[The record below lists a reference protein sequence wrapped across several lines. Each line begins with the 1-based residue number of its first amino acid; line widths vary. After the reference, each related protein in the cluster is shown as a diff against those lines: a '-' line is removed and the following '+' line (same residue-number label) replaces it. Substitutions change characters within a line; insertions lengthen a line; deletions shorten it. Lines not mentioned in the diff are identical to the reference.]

1 MINLFSSDLFLKYSF
16 FFSFIVYRILMVIVQ
31 YHFLIN
37 FTNFNSRFWCFILY
51 SIISIFLIIINT
63 YFNLYNLF
71 SSQILFFLMTFLFV
85 KYIIKQ
91 STVLSIVSTLLVY
104 LIEQLVY
111 GFTAPLNYLIFTSD
125 INTDIYKFDINMG
138 LSSLITIIIA
148 GFIYWYSSKK
158 FNIKVMN
165 FDKYIAILMIPLLLI
180 ILFMQSFEYSSNIN
194 IDTSLGIVKLLLN
207 TSITEEIQAFLFS
220 IIGTICVFF
229 SLFTFK
235 KLIQALEDDKERAI
249 MNQQI
254 HAQKNYIEEAKSRL
268 SQTISFRHDFNNH
281 LAIVNGLLKKDQI
294 LKAQDYLN
302 KLEKVTSDLSFSCNT
317 QNIVIDALFNNKLS
331 IAKQLG
337 IEVDCEVIIPQS
349 TNMNDFDLCI
359 VFANAIDNAIK
370 ACRVVDKQN
379 RYLKLST
386 KLEGGFFMIEIKNS
400 YNPINNYT
408 RGSGIGLLN
417 IKEIAKKYQG
427 AISIDK
433 TSDYFQINVL
443 LVISLHCASI

>member
-16 FFSFIVYRILMVIVQ
+16 LFSFIVYRILMVIVQ
-31 YHFLIN
+31 YYFLIS
-37 FTNFNSRFWCFILY
+37 FTNVNSKFWCFILY

-180 ILFMQSFEYSSNIN
+180 ILFMQSFEY
-194 IDTSLGIVKLLLN
+194 
-207 TSITEEIQAFLFS
+207 
-220 IIGTICVFF
+220 
-229 SLFTFK
+229 
-235 KLIQALEDDKERAI
+235 
-249 MNQQI
+249 
-254 HAQKNYIEEAKSRL
+254 KSW
-268 SQTISFRHDFNNH
+268 DC
-281 LAIVNGLLKKDQI
+281 
-294 LKAQDYLN
+294 KA
-302 KLEKVTSDLSFSCNT
+302 
-317 QNIVIDALFNNKLS
+317 
-331 IAKQLG
+331 
-337 IEVDCEVIIPQS
+337 
-349 TNMNDFDLCI
+349 
-359 VFANAIDNAIK
+359 AIK
-370 ACRVVDKQN
+370 
-379 RYLKLST
+379 Y
-386 KLEGGFFMIEIKNS
+386 F
-400 YNPINNYT
+400 YN
-408 RGSGIGLLN
+408 
-417 IKEIAKKYQG
+417 
-427 AISIDK
+427 
-433 TSDYFQINVL
+433 
-443 LVISLHCASI
+443 